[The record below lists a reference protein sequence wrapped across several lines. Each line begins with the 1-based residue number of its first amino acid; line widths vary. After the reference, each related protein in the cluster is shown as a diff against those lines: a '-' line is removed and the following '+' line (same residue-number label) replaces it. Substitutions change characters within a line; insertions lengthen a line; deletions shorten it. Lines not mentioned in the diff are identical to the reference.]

1 MRSLPELGAL
11 ISECASDLKLDTVA
25 VENAEA
31 SLDRAKAKQ
40 AATLE
45 RFHTLSLEMEQ
56 AKDAALAKGLRKGE
70 EPEATA
76 GEAFDARV
84 TEAFERATTPQ
95 DQTGIFNGQGSF

>member
-11 ISECASDLKLDTVA
+11 ISECASDLKANTVA

-31 SLDRAKAKQ
+31 ALERAKATQ
-40 AATLE
+40 ANTLQ
-45 RFHTLSLEMEQ
+45 RFEALSEEFET
-56 AKDAALAKGLRKGE
+56 AKAAALAKGLRQAE
-70 EPEATA
+70 EPSA

-95 DQTGIFNGQGSF
+95 DQTTIFSNGQGSF